1 MRRLAAAA
9 LALLLV
15 GSACIFGGDDAED
28 GQAPTEAAVRLA
40 ELATAADDLAYEA
53 AYRYVLSGPLAEG
66 ISYELRIAQSP
77 PVSLRM
83 VESTT
88 STAEGGEQTVRQW
101 LVQSADANY
110 ACSRYSVGIR
120 CVRTGRPVGLFDL
133 TQVDETF
140 AKARTPGGFEEVE
153 ELENETIAGERGAC
167 FRAVPEPETAPAEG
181 TPQPRFTPTRFVV
194 ELCYTAD
201 GVLLRARR
209 TVTGGVDE
217 DAEEIEVP
225 EDLEEEGRTEAL
237 LEATEVSREV
247 DASDVELP
255 GPIVDDPSELQGP

>member
-1 MRRLAAAA
+1 MRRLAIGV
-9 LALLLV
+9 LALLVV
-15 GSACIFGGDDAED
+15 GSACIFGGDSED
-28 GQAPTEAAVRLA
+28 GEGSDGTAARLV

-83 VESTT
+83 AESTT

-110 ACSRYSVGIR
+110 ACSRYSVGVR

-133 TQVDETF
+133 RQVDEMF
-140 AKARTPGGFEEVE
+140 ARARTPGGFDEVE
-153 ELENETIAGERGAC
+153 ELDDETIAGERGEC
-167 FRAVPEPETAPAEG
+167 FRAVPEAETPPPER

-194 ELCYTAD
+194 ELCYSSD
-201 GVLLRARR
+201 GVLLRGRR

-217 DAEEIEVP
+217 ESEETEVP

-247 DASDVELP
+247 SQEDVELP
-255 GPIVDDPSELQGP
+255 GPVVDDPSELEGP